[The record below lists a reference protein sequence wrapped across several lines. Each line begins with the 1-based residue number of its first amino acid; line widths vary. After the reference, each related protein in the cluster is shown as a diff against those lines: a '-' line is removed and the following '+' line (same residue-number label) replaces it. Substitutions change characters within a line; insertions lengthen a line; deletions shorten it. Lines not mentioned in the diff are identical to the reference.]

1 MCAWIKKKEKK
12 RDWSRNKITDKT
24 KAVKKIYQTKN
35 WKELRKAYFMEHPL
49 CEECLKNGIIK
60 PTEEIHHKIPISTGN
75 DDNEM
80 KTLAFD
86 SDNLMALCEEC
97 HHKVHKELGSGFLKK
112 SKRP

>member
-12 RDWSRNKITDKT
+12 RDWTKKKITEKT
-24 KAVKKIYQTKN
+24 EAVRKIYQTKN
-35 WKELRKAYFMEHPL
+35 WKKLREAYFMEHPL

-60 PTEEIHHKIPISTGN
+60 PTEEIHHKKPISTGN

-86 SDNLMALCEEC
+86 SNNLVALCKDC
-97 HHKVHKELGSGFLKK
+97 HHKEHKKLGSGFLKN
-112 SKRP
+112 SQRP